1 MGYTSFEYP
10 RPLIIVRL
18 RVGGVNANNFHS
30 LTVGLDTGATITTVP
45 TKVVTALGYDLSR
58 PKRQQAIVTGSG
70 IVSAAVIT
78 VSRLTAIGETVEN
91 TDVVCHDLPK
101 NLRVEGL
108 LGLNFLEHFNLNI
121 SFSTRIIEIHHT
133 NTLPS

>member
-101 NLRVEGL
+101 KFKSG
-108 LGLNFLEHFNLNI
+108 
-121 SFSTRIIEIHHT
+121 RIIRFEFSGT
-133 NTLPS
+133 F